1 MMLFHGVPLALTTY
15 GWTGIVA
22 LLVGL
27 LLTYKIGQRRVQS
40 GKESLG
46 FLGFGYVFLVV
57 TILMVFAIGSAIGV
71 GSSLYKSTQLLLHGQ
86 RYPAKVISYTSYES
100 HDSDAGTTTTM
111 FTPTLEFT
119 TTSGQ
124 LVKHTVSYSSS
135 SKPTIGEFVTVY
147 YDEVTQKGMSFGFR
161 ALALLFGSLIFM
173 VTLAFAFWGVLLYAM
188 NYNMTNYFHRAK
200 FIGVTFFIP
209 LLMILFDGLL
219 IYALFY
225 GNKVPF
231 FVTAL
236 LVFFILVLSL
246 AIWGYIKM
254 ILTHDVAWEQ
264 TGPNSWGGHPVPKKT
279 KKQQEK
285 GGWMKRN

>member
-1 MMLFHGVPLALTTY
+1 MLLFHRVPLALTTY
-15 GWTGIVA
+15 GWSGVVA

-46 FLGFGYVFLVV
+46 CLGFGYVFLVV
-57 TILMVFAIGSAIGV
+57 SILMVFAIGSAIGV
-71 GSSLYKSTQLLLHGQ
+71 GSSIYKSTQLLLHGQ
-86 RYPAKVISYTSYES
+86 RYPAKVISYTTYES

-119 TTSGQ
+119 TASGQ
-124 LVKHTVSYSSS
+124 LVEHTVSYSSS

-147 YDEVTQKGMSFGFR
+147 YDEVTQKGMSFGFG
-161 ALALLFGSLIFM
+161 ALALFVGALIFM
-173 VTLAFAFWGVLLYAM
+173 VTLVFVFWGVLLYAM
-188 NYNMTNYFHRAK
+188 NYDMTNYFHRAK

-254 ILTHDVAWEQ
+254 IFTHDIAWEQ
-264 TGPNSWGGHPVPKKT
+264 TGPNSWGGHPVPKK
-279 KKQQEK
+279 KKKEI

>member
-1 MMLFHGVPLALTTY
+1 MLLFHGIPLALTAY
-15 GWTGIVA
+15 SWSGIVA
-22 LLVGL
+22 LFLGL

-40 GKESLG
+40 GKESLRY
-46 FLGFGYVFLVV
+46 LGFGYVFLVV
-57 TILMVFAIGSAIGV
+57 TILMIFAIGSAIGV
-71 GSSLYKSTQLLLHGQ
+71 GSSLYKSTKLFIHGA
-86 RYPAKVISYTSYES
+86 RYQAKVVSYTSYES

-124 LVKHTVSYSSS
+124 LVEHTISYSSS
-135 SKPTIGEFVTVY
+135 SKPTIGELVTVY
-147 YDEVTQKGMSFGFR
+147 YDEVTQKGVSFGFG
-161 ALALLFGSLIFM
+161 ALALFVGALIFM
-173 VTLAFAFWGVLLYAM
+173 IALVFAFWSVLLYAL
-188 NYNMTNYFHRAK
+188 NYDMTNYFHRAK

-225 GNKVPF
+225 GNKVP
-231 FVTAL
+231 VYVMAL

-246 AIWGYIKM
+246 AILGYIKM
-254 ILTHDVAWEQ
+254 IFTHDIAWEQ
-264 TGPNSWGGHPVPKKT
+264 TGPASWGGHPVPEKT